1 MSLHDAFE
9 HAGKAGFAAR
19 NEKAN
24 CELSAAISFASSRD
38 IIIRTRPRLFPRH
51 ADFKIPNTSRI
62 SYIILLRQAR
72 SLCIIIILL
81 YFDVCHNEAPRRKAR
96 ETFWL
101 RELWRKF
108 LMRFCSRCGPTK
120 RAFSTSSGNG
130 KQAEGSTKN
139 YRETER
145 SLWLKLIKTF
155 MRCFHLRVS
164 AKGEIK
170 SFPAKRQ
177 SAKSLQSATFNPSQ
191 TKENAML
198 TKREEEKLRTTLEI
212 FNSCVRFLTRVEM
225 VEVSASWVLR
235 RRAISILCL
244 NFFVRYAIMC
254 RFIIY
259 RLDSLGSFI
268 MFITHQNFGYSHEA
282 SQLYWG

>member
-81 YFDVCHNEAPRRKAR
+81 YFDVCYNEAPRRKAR

-145 SLWLKLIKTF
+145 SLWLKLIKN
-155 MRCFHLRVS
+155 FHAMFSFTSLGERRNKKFS
-164 AKGEIK
+164 CEAAKCEKPSKRNFQSK
-170 SFPAKRQ
+170 S
-177 SAKSLQSATFNPSQ
+177 S
-191 TKENAML
+191 
-198 TKREEEKLRTTLEI
+198 KRERNVDKEG
-212 FNSCVRFLTRVEM
+212 
-225 VEVSASWVLR
+225 R
-235 RRAISILCL
+235 RK
-244 NFFVRYAIMC
+244 
-254 RFIIY
+254 
-259 RLDSLGSFI
+259 
-268 MFITHQNFGYSHEA
+268 ITHNSWNFQQLRKISYSRRNGRSKCVVSFA
-282 SQLYWG
+282 STSNFNFMFKLLCSICHYVSLHHL